1 MRNFLPFHW
10 PVHLLRNCLA
20 LESVDE
26 PGPGRFR
33 ELSQDRSSSRG
44 RGLQCLFFAC
54 LHAFNDEV
62 TAVVFDALALA
73 PTFAAFEEHEHEG
86 IHCHGRHDEDF
97 SFVLDLC
104 CMYGRST
111 T

>member
-33 ELSQDRSSSRG
+33 ELSQDKSSSRG
-44 RGLQCLFFAC
+44 CGLQCLFFAC

-73 PTFAAFEEHEHEG
+73 PTFAAFEKHEHEG
-86 IHCHGRHDEDF
+86 LHCHGRHDEDF
-97 SFVLDLC
+97 LFVLDLC
-104 CMYGRST
+104 CMY
-111 T
+111 